1 MPGRVGPDD
10 LVSAQTC
17 FSVPGSS
24 RFSCRTAESKGNICD
39 ESEISRSL
47 RLLYLHTYL
56 QRGKENIAYRI
67 FHAYTNDT
75 YVQQFTV
82 FFAMIIKVIG
92 CKEIIKA
99 KAQIRASTASTI
111 KLAKDKVRF

>member
-1 MPGRVGPDD
+1 MKAKFQGLCVYFIYIP
-10 LVSAQTC
+10 
-17 FSVPGSS
+17 
-24 RFSCRTAESKGNICD
+24 
-39 ESEISRSL
+39 
-47 RLLYLHTYL
+47 TYKEGKWN
-56 QRGKENIAYRI
+56 GKENIAYRI
-67 FHAYTNDT
+67 SHAYTNDT